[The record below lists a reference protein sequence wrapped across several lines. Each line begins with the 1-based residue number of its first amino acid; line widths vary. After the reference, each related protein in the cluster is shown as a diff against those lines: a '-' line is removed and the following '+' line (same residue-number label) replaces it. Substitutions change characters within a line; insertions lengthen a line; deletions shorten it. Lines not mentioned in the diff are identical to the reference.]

1 MHPSIARRISIAVGP
16 VSPQPS
22 WAWVGHHILREL
34 SVDHRV
40 APFVSVHAPP
50 DCDVLFI
57 LKARP
62 SDECLARAAR
72 SGTRIVYVP
81 IDAYRSRKEIRDD
94 AAFLAGCDA
103 VLCHSE
109 RLLPELAPY
118 CRRLRY
124 VEHHARDR
132 LDPPSDYRERGY
144 VLWVGGFQYVPYL
157 LQWLRAHPLPAE
169 LKLLTDVDQPR
180 AVAAASQLAGSLQ
193 LDCELR
199 EGMRRIDGHE
209 ILPWSGSLQAVM
221 MAECKA
227 ALDIKDEIDF
237 NQVHKPPTKAQ
248 QFVASGI
255 PFAANRGSSAFEYFE
270 RRGFRLALPT
280 DADEWFSPEY
290 WRKTRE
296 QAADLTRRLS
306 SANVGDCYRNLLDE
320 LAADGGAA

>member
-1 MHPSIARRISIAVGP
+1 MGPSVARRISIAVGP

-22 WAWVGHHILREL
+22 WEWVGHHLLREL
-34 SVDHRV
+34 AVDHRV
-40 APFVSVHAPP
+40 APFMSLHAPP
-50 DCDVLFI
+50 GCDVLFI
-57 LKARP
+57 VKARP
-62 SDECLARAAR
+62 SGEFLEQAAR
-72 SGTRIVYVP
+72 SGTRVVYMP
-81 IDAYRSRKEIRDD
+81 IDVYRSRREIRDD
-94 AAFLAGCDA
+94 AAFLAKCDA

-132 LDPPSDYRERGY
+132 LDPPSDFRERGY

-157 LQWLRAHPLPAE
+157 LQWLRSHPLAAE
-169 LKLLTDVDQPR
+169 LKLLTDVDNPR
-180 AVAAASQLAGSLQ
+180 AVAAASQRAESLR
-193 LDCELR
+193 LDCELH
-199 EGMRRIDGHE
+199 EGMPRIDGHA

-227 ALDIKDEIDF
+227 ALDIKDETDF

-280 DADEWFSPEY
+280 EPERWFSPGY
-290 WRKTRE
+290 WRQTRE
-296 QAADLTRRLS
+296 QAAELTGRLG
-306 SANVGDCYRNLLDE
+306 SASVGDCYRNLLDE
-320 LAADGGAA
+320 LAAAGGAA